1 MAAATVHLPDVM
13 PRLTL
18 SVRVTGRRRLAARL
32 WIGARVLWLACVIMG
47 CNVEL
52 ADETTA

>member
-13 PRLTL
+13 GRVTL
-18 SVRVTGRRRLAARL
+18 SVHVTGKRRLAVRL

-47 CNVEL
+47 CNVEM
-52 ADETTA
+52 ADDTTA